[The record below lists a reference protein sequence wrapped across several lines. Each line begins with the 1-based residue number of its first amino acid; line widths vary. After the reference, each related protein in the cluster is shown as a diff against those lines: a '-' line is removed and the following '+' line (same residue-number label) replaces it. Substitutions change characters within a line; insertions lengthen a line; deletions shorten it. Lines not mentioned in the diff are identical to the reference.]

1 MKQASKKHKSRLLTV
16 ISAVIA
22 VGTVA
27 LALYIMAH
35 QMGLSSSLDFGAGA
49 YYYADIPEFQKYVNG
64 NAYQSETAMWVLIVL
79 FFLWGGI
86 MYKFWN
92 WLETK

>member
-1 MKQASKKHKSRLLTV
+1 MKQASKKHKIRPLTV

-27 LALYIMAH
+27 LALYIMTH

-49 YYYADIPEFQKYVNG
+49 YYYIE
-64 NAYQSETAMWVLIVL
+64 
-79 FFLWGGI
+79 
-86 MYKFWN
+86 
-92 WLETK
+92 